1 VAWADIGILIIF
13 GLSVAIGLW
22 RGFIKEVFALAV
34 WIAAFWLAFQCSGV
48 LAEMIGEAISLPSAR
63 TALAFVG
70 IFIVVL
76 LIGALATWLL
86 GKLVEGTGL
95 SGTDRLF
102 GAVFGAARGL
112 ALVVLVIL
120 VVGFTPMTQ
129 DPWWQASAAVK
140 GLLPLAE
147 WIAEFL
153 PESVSEHLEFYP
165 EPEVAEA

>member
-1 VAWADIGILIIF
+1 MAWADIGILIIF
-13 GLSVAIGLW
+13 GLSIAIGLW

-34 WIAAFWLAFQCSGV
+34 WIAAFWLAFQFSGV

-112 ALVVLVIL
+112 SLIH
-120 VVGFTPMTQ
+120 
-129 DPWWQASAAVK
+129 
-140 GLLPLAE
+140 
-147 WIAEFL
+147 I
-153 PESVSEHLEFYP
+153 
-165 EPEVAEA
+165 

>member
-1 VAWADIGILIIF
+1 MCIRD
-13 GLSVAIGLW
+13 
-22 RGFIKEVFALAV
+22 R
-34 WIAAFWLAFQCSGV
+34 
-48 LAEMIGEAISLPSAR
+48 
-63 TALAFVG
+63 
-70 IFIVVL
+70 FIVVL

-129 DPWWQASAAVK
+129 DPWWQASAAVE

-147 WIAEFL
+147 WIAGFL